1 MPHPESRR
9 PGEPLTLDD
18 LEIAKKLDPKVRVDG
33 KWHQKKEVPFGTE
46 TKNYVVG
53 FNKFVCCFCMF
64 LPPEHL
70 GEMIQIWTNICSD
83 GLNQKPPTRKM
94 FPEETEFFC

>member
-33 KWHQKKEVPFGTE
+33 KWHQKKIKKRSAIWNGN
-46 TKNYVVG
+46 KKLGGG
-53 FNKFVCCFCMF
+53 F
-64 LPPEHL
+64 
-70 GEMIQIWTNICSD
+70 Q
-83 GLNQKPPTRKM
+83 
-94 FPEETEFFC
+94 